1 LEQQELLLESATNAG
16 GYFSQVLKS
25 QGGFTIAAGV
35 EIENATGSAFADSI
49 TGNFLPNVLIGRSG
63 NDTIDGL
70 QGDDVINGGG
80 GDDELNG
87 NFGADKILG
96 GTGKNIFLSAEDGF
110 TDTLVI
116 KPDRDGDQNFDIIEG
131 LDPFD
136 IVLISDTGAEPLS
149 ARDISSD
156 GLAGVG
162 IFVGNNLEALYT
174 GGTLTSQQIQDLT
187 SFIA

>member
-1 LEQQELLLESATNAG
+1 
-16 GYFSQVLKS
+16 
-25 QGGFTIAAGV
+25 
-35 EIENATGSAFADSI
+35 
-49 TGNFLPNVLIGRSG
+49 
-63 NDTIDGL
+63 
-70 QGDDVINGGG
+70 
-80 GDDELNG
+80 
-87 NFGADKILG
+87 
-96 GTGKNIFLSAEDGF
+96 NIFLSDEDGL

-116 KPDRDGDQNFDIIEG
+116 KPDRDGEQNFDIIEG
-131 LDPFD
+131 IDHFD